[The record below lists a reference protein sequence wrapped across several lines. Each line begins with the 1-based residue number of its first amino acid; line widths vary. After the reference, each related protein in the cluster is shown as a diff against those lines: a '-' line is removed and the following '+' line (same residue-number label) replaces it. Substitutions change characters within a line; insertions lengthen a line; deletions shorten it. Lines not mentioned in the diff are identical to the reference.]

1 MKRVLASVLC
11 GLTLSACSTS
21 KTAPCHDQNVV
32 QATEGRTVPVHGW
45 SDGYFDVE
53 LDDGHVYRIPETS
66 DATADLKTGDL
77 VQICA
82 LSATDGSEHYSLS
95 LPGGI
100 DGHTAQRV
108 R

>member
-1 MKRVLASVLC
+1 MPSAASIE
-11 GLTLSACSTS
+11 ATS
-21 KTAPCHDQNVV
+21 RMS
-32 QATEGRTVPVHGW
+32 GY
-45 SDGYFDVE
+45 DGTRDVY
-53 LDDGHVYRIPETS
+53 LIPETS
-66 DATADLKTGDL
+66 DATADLKTGDR

-82 LSATDGSEHYSLS
+82 LSPTDESEHYSLS